1 MTVTRAITRQKAMS
15 KRTKQNTALLPT
27 DVWTTIASFADVAS
41 LAMLLKV
48 SAEIQQAIAH
58 YFGKRE
64 NVEPLFSVIL
74 GDNIPYLQLS
84 TNTEHTRT
92 FTLLLDAFIKHQV
105 QCPVSNDSMP
115 CFLRWSE
122 VALFPSENHRVLF
135 TQLLLQDSRT
145 IHYADEIL
153 ISEVVTSALLHGSVE
168 LAKVFLDDKSI
179 DISKI
184 NFMRVATKVEN
195 MKLLLDHP
203 RVDNSKICTISQAL
217 GSKEP
222 NTEIVKMLLEDGSID
237 PARLDNSAI
246 QHAVNAGFADIVE
259 LLLADKRVDPTKVNI
274 IIAATEGKGDVVRL
288 IVEDG
293 RADPSKEDNRAL
305 VEACQL
311 GHIAVVEALLSSP
324 KVDPSAR
331 DNEPLKRAVGK
342 KHSGIVQRLL
352 KHERLR
358 LSGEENDKI
367 RTSLRNKKLKAIQTI
382 EKALIE
388 HRKRI

>member
-1 MTVTRAITRQKAMS
+1 MS
-15 KRTKQNTALLPT
+15 KRSKQNTPLLPT
-27 DVWTTIASFADVAS
+27 DVWTTIASFTDVSS
-41 LAMLLKV
+41 LAKLLSV
-48 SAEIQQAIAH
+48 SAEIQKAIAH

-64 NVEPLFSVIL
+64 NVEPLFSVIF
-74 GDNIPYLQLS
+74 GNNIPFLRFP
-84 TNTEHTRT
+84 TNTEYTRT
-92 FTLLLDAFIKHQV
+92 FTLLLNAFVKHGV

-115 CFLRWSE
+115 CLLRWSE
-122 VALFPSENHRVLF
+122 AAMFPSENHRVLF

-145 IHYADEIL
+145 VYYADETL
-153 ISEVVTSALLHGSVE
+153 ISEVVTTALLHGSAE

-184 NFMRVATKVEN
+184 NFMRVATNNKVEN

-217 GSKEP
+217 GSKES

-237 PARLDNSAI
+237 PARFDNSAI
-246 QHAVNAGFADIVE
+246 RHAVNAGFADIVE

-293 RADPSKEDNRAL
+293 RADPSKDDNRAL
-305 VEACQL
+305 VEACYL
-311 GHIAVVEALLSSP
+311 GYIAVVEALLSSP

-331 DNEPLKRAVGK
+331 NNEPLKRAVGK

-358 LSGEENDKI
+358 LSGEENENI
-367 RTSLRNKKLKAIQTI
+367 RKSLRNKKLKSIQTI
-382 EKALIE
+382 EKALVE